1 MRILVVDDERVIVKG
16 IKFNLEN
23 EGYEVECAYD
33 GAEAVEKVR
42 NVKIDLVILDLM
54 MPKMDGLEACT
65 RIREFSAVPIIMLT
79 AKGEDTDK
87 ILGLDYGAD
96 DYMTKPFNI
105 MELKSRIRAI
115 LRRAGNPTAKDR
127 TSRLVAGDIIIDTE
141 RREAYLNGEEVVLT
155 AKEFDLMELFMR
167 NDSKVYSRENL
178 LNVVWGYEYP
188 GDVRTV
194 DVHVRRLREKL
205 ESNPAEPKH
214 IMTKWGVGYYFKS

>member
-1 MRILVVDDERVIVKG
+1 MRILVVDDEKVIVKG

-23 EGYEVECAYD
+23 EGYEVECAFD
-33 GAEAVEKVR
+33 GAEAVEIVR

-65 RIREFSAVPIIMLT
+65 KIREFSTVPIIMLT

-115 LRRAGNPTAKDR
+115 LRRVASPA
-127 TSRLVAGDIIIDTE
+127 SRDGTTRLIADDIIIDTE
-141 RREAYLNGEEVVLT
+141 RREAYFDGQEVTLT

-167 NDSKVYSRENL
+167 NESKVYSRENL
-178 LNVVWGYEYP
+178 LSVVWGYEYP

-205 ESNPAEPKH
+205 EANPAEPKH
-214 IMTKWGVGYYFKS
+214 ILTKWGVGYYFKA